1 MLIKN
6 IDINKFDTDNDLY
19 YYIKACI
26 ENKARNIE
34 KSIKIKNKIEILG
47 EKEGLFQSISD
58 GNWYSDF
65 SDVELK
71 CMLENLNSKEKLILY
86 KRYYLQFTDEELA
99 KELNISRQAVNKAR
113 KKALKNV
120 LVNFTTVIIQYY

>member
-47 EKEGLFQSISD
+47 EKEGLF
-58 GNWYSDF
+58 
-65 SDVELK
+65 
-71 CMLENLNSKEKLILY
+71 
-86 KRYYLQFTDEELA
+86 
-99 KELNISRQAVNKAR
+99 
-113 KKALKNV
+113 
-120 LVNFTTVIIQYY
+120 